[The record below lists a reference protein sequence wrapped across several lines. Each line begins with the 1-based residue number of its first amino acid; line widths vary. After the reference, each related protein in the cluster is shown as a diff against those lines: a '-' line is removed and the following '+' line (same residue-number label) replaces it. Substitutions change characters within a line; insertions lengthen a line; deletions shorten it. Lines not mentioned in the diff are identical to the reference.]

1 MSVLH
6 MSVLQAVFFD
16 AGNTLIRL
24 DYDLIAHALALEGI
38 DVESSAVRRAE
49 CRARVRLDPL
59 LADRS
64 TEGDDVFRVYTRF
77 TFEGLGVPP
86 EAAERAWARLYNRAG
101 DLWRIPDPQAFWIL
115 EALKK
120 KGYRL
125 GVISNSNGTV
135 EALLQQAGLAP
146 FLDVILDSGRV
157 GVEKP
162 DPRIFRMALERVGVK
177 PEEAVHIGDLYSVD
191 IVGAKRASLHG
202 ILLDPIGAWG
212 DVNCLKARDLSHAQV
227 LIKLL

>member
-1 MSVLH
+1 

-24 DYDLIAHALALEGI
+24 DYDLIAHALILEGI
-38 DVESSAVRRAE
+38 EVEASAVRRAE

-59 LADRS
+59 LAGRS
-64 TEGDDVFRVYTRF
+64 TEGDDIFRAYTRF
-77 TFEGLGVPP
+77 TFEGLEVPP
-86 EAAERAWARLYNRAG
+86 EAAERALVRLYSRVR
-101 DLWRIPDPQAFWIL
+101 DLWSIPDPQAFSVL
-115 EALKK
+115 EALKGR
-120 KGYRL
+120 GYRL

-135 EALLQQAGLAP
+135 EALLQQAGLHP

-162 DPRIFRMALERVGVK
+162 DPRIFQRALDEVGVK
-177 PEEAVHIGDLYSVD
+177 PGEAVHIGDLYSVD
-191 IVGAKRASLHG
+191 IVGAKGAGLHA

-212 DVNCLKARDLSHAQV
+212 EVDCLKARDLFHAHA
-227 LIKLL
+227 LITLL

>member
-1 MSVLH
+1 MRLR
-6 MSVLQAVFFD
+6 AVFFD

-24 DYDLIAHALALEGI
+24 DYDVIAQALALEGI

-64 TEGDDVFRVYTRF
+64 TEGDDVFRAYTRF
-77 TFEGLGVPP
+77 AFEGLGAPS
-86 EAAERAWARLYNRAG
+86 EAAERALARLHDRAR
-101 DLWRIPDPQAFWIL
+101 DLWRIPDPQAFWVL
-115 EALKK
+115 EALRGR
-120 KGYRL
+120 GYRL

-135 EALLQQAGLAP
+135 EALLKQAGLAP

-162 DPRIFRMALERVGVK
+162 DPRIFRMALETVGAR
-177 PEEAVHIGDLYSVD
+177 PQEAVHIGDLYSVD
-191 IVGAKRASLHG
+191 IVGAKGAGLHA

-212 DVNCLKARDLSHAQV
+212 DVNCLKARDLIHAQV
-227 LIKLL
+227 LIELL